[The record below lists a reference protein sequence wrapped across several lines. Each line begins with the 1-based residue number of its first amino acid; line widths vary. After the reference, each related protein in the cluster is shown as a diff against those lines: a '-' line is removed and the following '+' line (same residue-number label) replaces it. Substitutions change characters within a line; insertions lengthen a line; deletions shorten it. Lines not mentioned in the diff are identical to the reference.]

1 MVSIQTNIS
10 SSIAQRHLGE
20 AQSQAVDAQSKL
32 QSGSRINA
40 GSDDAAGL
48 QIANRLKAQT
58 RGIDAALSNATNA
71 DSIAQTA
78 EGALHESTN
87 MLQKLRDLGLQASN
101 GALSRDERESIQI
114 ESEMLINDLDRIA
127 SSTTFA
133 GDELFDGSF
142 GKRNFNLGPDSN
154 AVSLT
159 LKSMYTNIPQM
170 GGQFAEARSDVD
182 ENWRVS
188 SNVQGLSISYQDS
201 NDESQAIDFK
211 LKEGDDIY
219 QVATYIN
226 GQQDVVRA
234 SVNEEHQLQLFAAYA
249 NSPQSF
255 EISGSAANEF
265 NFGDTQ
271 AISLDDVDMT
281 TVGGAQLGVAV
292 IDASLNYVDGHRSE
306 IGGFQNGVS
315 RTMNSLNNTFHRIAD
330 SEGQI
335 KDTDYAKLTTELTK
349 SQMLERA
356 TSTLLAQANQDTGAA
371 LSLLG

>member
-1 MVSIQTNIS
+1 MVSIHTNIS
-10 SSIAQRHLGE
+10 SSIAQRHLGD
-20 AQSQAVDAQSKL
+20 AQSQSVEAQSKL

-114 ESEMLINDLDRIA
+114 ESKMLINDLDRIA

-170 GGQFAEARSDVD
+170 GGQFAEANSDVD
-182 ENWRVS
+182 KNWRVYS
-188 SNVQGLSISYQDS
+188 HNQGLTIRYQDS
-201 NDESQAIDFK
+201 NDEAQALDIR

-234 SVNEEHQLQLFAAYA
+234 SVNEDHQLQLFTAHSDA
-249 NSPQSF
+249 PQGF
-255 EISGSAANEF
+255 DISGSAANTF
-265 NFGDTQ
+265 NFGDTE

-281 TVGGAQLGVAV
+281 TVGGAQVGVAV

-356 TSTLLAQANQDTGAA
+356 TSTLFAQANQNTSTA

>member
-20 AQSQAVDAQSKL
+20 ARSQAVDVQSKL

-170 GGQFAEARSDVD
+170 GGQFTEANSDVD

-188 SNVQGLSISYQDS
+188 SDDQGLRVSYQDS
-201 NDESQAIDFK
+201 NDESQELDFE

-234 SVNEEHQLQLFAAYA
+234 SVNEEHQLQLFAANA
-249 NSPQSF
+249 DSPQGF
-255 EISGSAANEF
+255 EVSGSAANTF
-265 NFGDTQ
+265 NFDDTQ

-356 TSTLLAQANQDTGAA
+356 TSTLLAQANQDTGTA

>member
-1 MVSIQTNIS
+1 MVSIHTNIS
-10 SSIAQRHLGE
+10 SSIAQRHLGD
-20 AQSQAVDAQSKL
+20 AQSQSVEAQSKL

-114 ESEMLINDLDRIA
+114 ESKMLINDLDRIA

-159 LKSMYTNIPQM
+159 LKSMFTNIPQM
-170 GGQFAEARSDVD
+170 GGQFAEANSDVD
-182 ENWRVS
+182 KNWRVS
-188 SNVQGLSISYQDS
+188 SHNQELTIRYQDS
-201 NDESQAIDFK
+201 NDESQALDIR

-234 SVNEEHQLQLFAAYA
+234 SVNEDHQLQLFTAYA
-249 NSPQSF
+249 EAPQGF
-255 EISGSAANEF
+255 EISGSAANTF
-265 NFGDTQ
+265 NFGDTE

-281 TVGGAQLGVAV
+281 TVGGAQVGVAV

-356 TSTLLAQANQDTGAA
+356 TSTLFAQANQNTSTA

>member
-114 ESEMLINDLDRIA
+114 ESKMLINDLDRIA

-159 LKSMYTNIPQM
+159 LKSMFTNIPQM
-170 GGQFAEARSDVD
+170 GGQFAEANSDVD
-182 ENWRVS
+182 KNWRVS
-188 SNVQGLSISYQDS
+188 SHNQELTIRYQDS
-201 NDESQAIDFK
+201 NDESQALDIR

-234 SVNEEHQLQLFAAYA
+234 SVNEDHQLQLFTAHAEA
-249 NSPQSF
+249 PQGF
-255 EISGSAANEF
+255 EISGSAANTF
-265 NFGDTQ
+265 NFSDTE

-281 TVGGAQLGVAV
+281 TVGGAQVGVAV

-356 TSTLLAQANQDTGAA
+356 TSTLFAQANQNTSTA